1 MSHEVKKSQAC
12 SLKHKCIPVRIVTS
26 VLYDYCDAGHG
37 IIKAATG
44 ADHHA
49 AEA

>member
-12 SLKHKCIPVRIVTS
+12 SQKNKSIPGRNVTS
-26 VLYDYCDAGHG
+26 VLYDYCDACHG
-37 IIKAATG
+37 VIKAANG

>member
-12 SLKHKCIPVRIVTS
+12 SQKNKSIRGWIVTS
-26 VLYDYCDAGHG
+26 VLCDYCDAGHG
-37 IIKAATG
+37 VIKAATG

-49 AEA
+49 AGG